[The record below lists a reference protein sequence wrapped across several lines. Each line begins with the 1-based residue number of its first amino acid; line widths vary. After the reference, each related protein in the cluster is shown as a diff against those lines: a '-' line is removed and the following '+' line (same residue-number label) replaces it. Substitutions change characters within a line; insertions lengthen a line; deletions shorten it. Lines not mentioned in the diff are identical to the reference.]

1 MKSLIKLTQ
10 TESKLLMRNFMS
22 IFFTLAFPT
31 LMLFIFGGIYK
42 NNPSNLFHGKG
53 MVDVFVPALTGLI
66 IAVTGIM
73 SLPLAVTSY
82 RERKILKRFMATP
95 IGAASVL
102 LSQIIVNFALTVVG
116 MIILVIMGWLIFQL
130 HFPSNLIPVMIAFV
144 ISVISIFSLGLMVT
158 SLAPNT
164 RAANAASNLVYFPM
178 LFLSGATFPIE
189 LLPKPMIVISK
200 FVPLTYVVD
209 LLKGAWLGGNLLDY
223 KLDLT
228 VLVSIAIVATIVSVI
243 AFKWE

>member
-1 MKSLIKLTQ
+1 
-10 TESKLLMRNFMS
+10 MS
-22 IFFTLAFPT
+22 VFFALAFPT
-31 LMLFIFGGIYK
+31 LMLLIFGGIYK
-42 NNPSNLFHGKG
+42 NNPSSLFHGKG
-53 MVDVFVPALTGLI
+53 MVDVSVPAFTGLI

-95 IGAASVL
+95 VGASSVL

-116 MIILVIMGWLIFQL
+116 MIILVIMGWIIFNL
-130 HFPSNLIPVMIAFV
+130 HFPSNLIPVIIAFA

-164 RAANAASNLVYFPM
+164 RAANAVSNLVYFPM

-189 LLPKPMIVISK
+189 IMPKPMVDISK
-200 FVPLTYVVD
+200 VIPLTYVVD
-209 LLKGAWLGGNLLDY
+209 LLKGVWLGGDLLHY
-223 KLDLT
+223 KLDLA
-228 VLVSIAIVATIVSVI
+228 VLISIAVVATIISAK